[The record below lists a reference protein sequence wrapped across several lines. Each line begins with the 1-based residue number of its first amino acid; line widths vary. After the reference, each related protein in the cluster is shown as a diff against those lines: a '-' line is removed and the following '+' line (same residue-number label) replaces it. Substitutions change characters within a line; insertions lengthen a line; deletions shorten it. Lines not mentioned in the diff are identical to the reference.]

1 MSKTRFINLMS
12 NEVHSLE
19 RRRFLMKGAL
29 VPLIPM
35 AAMLPGAISMN
46 AVASSG
52 ASTLLILNNGTRFN
66 GLGEDQLLSMQHL
79 GNGYRIYNPTLM
91 RFQAMDSLAPFN
103 EGGMHSYAYVSND
116 PVNQIDPSGHMGIMA
131 IIGLVGLGL
140 FVVGTALTI
149 TASVVSNNHKD
160 YAESIKPDWTWEYD
174 WSEYDSS
181 MKAADDWGVVSI
193 VGKVTAAVGGVIL
206 MVAGGAA
213 AKSAG
218 KGIKKGVSKI
228 FKKSKKRTSRIGP
241 QRANSFGGFDAPRVG
256 RTRRA
261 QSLSGTSNVPRP
273 GSSLS
278 APTYSPRISVSS
290 LL

>member
-1 MSKTRFINLMS
+1 MMSKTHFFNIMDND
-12 NEVHSLE
+12 VHSLE

-35 AAMLPGAISMN
+35 AAMLPSALSMN

-52 ASTLLILNNGTRFN
+52 VTTLLILNNGTRFN
-66 GLGEDQLLSMQHL
+66 GLGEDPLLAMQHL

-103 EGGMHSYAYVSND
+103 EGGVHSYTYVSND
-116 PVNQIDPSGHMGIMA
+116 PLNQIDPSGHMGIMA

-140 FVVGTALTI
+140 FAVGIALTI
-149 TASVVSNNHKD
+149 TANVVSKNHKD

-193 VGKVTAAVGGVIL
+193 VGKVTAAVGGVIM
-206 MVAGGAA
+206 MVAGGAT

-218 KGIKKGVSKI
+218 KGIKKGVSKV
-228 FKKSKKRTSRIGP
+228 FKKPKKRTSLVGP
-241 QRANSFGGFDAPRVG
+241 KRSNSFSSVDSVG
-256 RTRRA
+256 RRT
-261 QSLSGTSNVPRP
+261 QSFSGASNVPRP
-273 GSSLS
+273 GSSLN
-278 APTYSPRISVSS
+278 APTYSPHFPVSGM
-290 LL
+290 L